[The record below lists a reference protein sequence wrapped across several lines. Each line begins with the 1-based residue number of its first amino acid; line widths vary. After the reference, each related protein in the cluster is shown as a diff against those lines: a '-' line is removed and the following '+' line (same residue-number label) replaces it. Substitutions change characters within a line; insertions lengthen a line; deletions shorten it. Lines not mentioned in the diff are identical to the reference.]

1 MRYRAAVALGSNL
14 GDRLAHLRSALAGL
28 GEVGQV
34 VGVSSL
40 YETAPVGGPRQG
52 PYLNAV
58 VVIGT
63 DHPPLNLLEALLDIE
78 TGSGRTRGE
87 RWGPRTLDMD
97 LVTVTTVTGE
107 AVQMD
112 TEQLTLPHPRASD
125 RRFVLEPLCEL
136 WPDAPLGAERADT
149 ALGAVTDQE
158 VERLGRTWTT
168 SSVVVS
174 RLLVALQMIVLAAF
188 GTVVVVT
195 GGVGNSSVPA
205 MVAGSLVAGG
215 GVVLSAVAA
224 RALGPALS
232 PLPEPRQGTGLVVS
246 GPYRYVRHPIYSGL
260 VVAAVGIAVAAG
272 STWVWAAVALVGL
285 FFWLKSV
292 FEESR
297 LRISVAGYPTYQRS
311 VRGRLLPL
319 P

>member
-1 MRYRAAVALGSNL
+1 MSYRAAVALGSNL
-14 GDRLAHLRSALAGL
+14 GDRLAHLRSALGGL
-28 GEVGQV
+28 GEIGQV

-63 DHPPLNLLEALLDIE
+63 DHPPIDLLCALRDIE

-87 RWGPRTLDMD
+87 RWGPRTLDLD
-97 LVTVTTVTGE
+97 LVTVTTVAGE
-107 AVQMD
+107 VVEMD
-112 TEQLTLPHPRASD
+112 TEELTLPHPRAKD

-136 WPDAPLGAERADT
+136 WPDAPLGAQRADT
-149 ALGAVTDQE
+149 ALEAVTDQE

-168 SSVVVS
+168 SSVVVP

-188 GTVVVVT
+188 GAVVVVT
-195 GGVGNSSVPA
+195 GGMGDSSVPA
-205 MVAGSLVAGG
+205 VVAGSLVAAG

-246 GPYRYVRHPIYSGL
+246 GPYGYVRHPIYSGL
-260 VVAAVGIAVAAG
+260 VVAAVGVAVASG
-272 STWVWAAVALVGL
+272 SVWVWVAAAVVAV

-297 LRISVAGYPTYQRS
+297 LRISVVGYPSYQRS
-311 VRGRLLPL
+311 VRGRLIPL